1 MNISQI
7 KVTHKK
13 KKVKR
18 FGRGTGSG
26 HGKTSGRGHK
36 GSGQRVGTKFYIGQ
50 LGGNVPLFRKI
61 PKRGF
66 TAKRPKIFQVVNLE
80 SVKKKMPG
88 ATEITPQ
95 TLKEANLISNAKRP
109 VKILGRVQ
117 GEFTHKA
124 KFSAHRFSKKAE
136 ELIKNAGG
144 TVECLKQ

>member
-7 KVTHKK
+7 KAPQKK
-13 KKVKR
+13 KMKR
-18 FGRGTGSG
+18 FGRGPGSG

-36 GSGQRVGTKFYIGQ
+36 GSGQRVGTKFYVGQ

-66 TAKRPKIFQVVNLE
+66 TAQRPKVFQIVNLE
-80 SVKKKMPG
+80 SVKKRMADAK
-88 ATEITPQ
+88 EITPQ
-95 TLKEANLISNAKRP
+95 TLKEANLISDVKRP
-109 VKILGRVQ
+109 VKILGRIQ
-117 GEFTHKA
+117 GDFTQKA

-144 TVECLKQ
+144 TIECLKP